1 MYYRTLKIFFAD
13 KALRELSVLV
23 LFALLLFLSAVE
35 AQLYTRM
42 EEWLGPAVVGWLR
55 EGWAAAFFLVPA
67 VGLFALRRWRE
78 AVCERK
84 NAGFGS
90 LSLHFRECMICPPG
104 SITAV
109 ILNSVWKSLLPQ
121 NISR

>member
-1 MYYRTLKIFFAD
+1 MKIFFAD

-84 NAGFGS
+84 KRR
-90 LSLHFRECMICPPG
+90 LRESELAFQGMHD
-104 SITAV
+104 
-109 ILNSVWKSLLPQ
+109 LP
-121 NISR
+121 